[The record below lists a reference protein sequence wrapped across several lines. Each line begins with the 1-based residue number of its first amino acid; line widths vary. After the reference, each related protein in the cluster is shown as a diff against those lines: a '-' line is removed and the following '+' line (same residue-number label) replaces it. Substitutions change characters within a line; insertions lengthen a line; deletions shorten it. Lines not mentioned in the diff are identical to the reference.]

1 MNIPCE
7 KMPIINLSIMVIKVI
22 IQIIKNINGNSTL
35 EFYVEE
41 RLDDRKSQDF

>member
-1 MNIPCE
+1 
-7 KMPIINLSIMVIKVI
+7 MVIKVI